1 MGTIH
6 ASVSIQNFER
16 AIVMNVIRIWAIG
29 SNSFREIIRERI
41 LYVVGLFALVMVAAW
56 RILPE
61 VSGSAQSKILLDS
74 GPAAMT
80 ILSVVIAIFVGTNL
94 INREVDRRT
103 ILALIPKP
111 ISRAEFILGKHLGLS
126 AVLAL
131 LLATMLPI
139 YFAMLS
145 LAKISY
151 PVGPLLT
158 STLFLLLELMVI
170 VAAALMFGSMT
181 SSLLATLLTVM
192 TYLAGHATQEMV
204 KLTNNG
210 IANNPAMQNI
220 SNVLFTILPNLSALD
235 LKNTA
240 VYGMLPPINTL
251 WTSAAYAFV
260 YTGILLGITIAVF
273 SRRQF

>member
-1 MGTIH
+1 
-6 ASVSIQNFER
+6 
-16 AIVMNVIRIWAIG
+16 MNVIRIWAIG
-29 SNSFREIIRERI
+29 SNGFREIIRERI

-61 VSGSAQSKILLDS
+61 VAVSAQGKILLDF
-74 GPAAMT
+74 GPGAMT
-80 ILSVVIAIFVGTNL
+80 ILGVVIAIFVGTNL
-94 INREVDRRT
+94 INREIDRRT

-111 ISRAEFILGKHLGLS
+111 MSRAEFILGKHLGLL

-131 LLATMLPI
+131 MLV
-139 YFAMLS
+139 AMLS
-145 LAKISY
+145 IYFVILSLARVSY
-151 PVGPLLT
+151 PVMPLIT
-158 STLFLLLELMVI
+158 SSLFLLLELMVI

-204 KLTNNG
+204 KLTNSG
-210 IANNPAMQNI
+210 IANNPGMQSI
-220 SNVLFTILPNLSALD
+220 SNALFMILPDLSKLD

-240 VYGMLPPINTL
+240 VYGVLPPGNTL
-251 WTSAAYAFV
+251 LTSAAYAFV
-260 YTGILLGITIAVF
+260 YTGIFLGITIAVF

>member
-1 MGTIH
+1 
-6 ASVSIQNFER
+6 
-16 AIVMNVIRIWAIG
+16 MNVIRIWAIG
-29 SNSFREIIRERI
+29 SNGFREIIRERI
-41 LYVVGLFALVMVAAW
+41 FYVVGLFALVMVAAW

-61 VSGSAQSKILLDS
+61 IAVSAQGKILLDF
-74 GPAAMT
+74 GPGAMT
-80 ILSVVIAIFVGTNL
+80 ILGVVIAIFVGTNL
-94 INREVDRRT
+94 INREIDRRT

-111 ISRAEFILGKHLGLS
+111 MSRAEFIIGKHLGLL

-131 LLATMLPI
+131 MLVAMLGI
-139 YFAMLS
+139 YFLILS
-145 LAKISY
+145 LAKVSY
-151 PVGPLLT
+151 PVLPLIT
-158 STLFLLLELMVI
+158 SSLFLLLELMVI

-210 IANNPAMQNI
+210 IAHNPAMQNV
-220 SNVLFTILPNLSALD
+220 SNVLFMVLPDLSKLD

-240 VYGMLPPINTL
+240 VYGILPPSNTL

-260 YTGILLGITIAVF
+260 YTGIFLGITIAVF